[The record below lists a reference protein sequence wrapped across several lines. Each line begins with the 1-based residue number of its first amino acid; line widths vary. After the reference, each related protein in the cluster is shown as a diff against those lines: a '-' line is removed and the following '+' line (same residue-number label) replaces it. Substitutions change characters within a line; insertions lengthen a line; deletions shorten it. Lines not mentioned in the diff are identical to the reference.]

1 MSKSSGSLERSSV
14 RSGLK
19 LLPQNLKQSL
29 TRWSLALSILSSTV
43 VGSAFVGIH
52 PAMALSEEQLMQKLQ
67 QVPVF
72 TITNAEGA
80 PLVASVP
87 NGQGNTGNSSVTG
100 VFISQQDAQA
110 FIEKLKTQNPQLAN
124 TVRVTP
130 VPLGEVYRMAEANQ
144 SNPER
149 VIFDLV
155 PMQRQVDSALTLLR
169 QEGQQVNQFPGVP
182 LFYASGGPD
191 QGYLTIQRGNEQVI
205 PFFFNKEDLMS
216 LIERY
221 KQQQP
226 NQQLSNVE
234 IEVANLQQVIEVMK
248 TSNDQQLDKI
258 ILVPARESLDYV
270 RSLQQSGQQQ
280 PARPPQR

>member
-1 MSKSSGSLERSSV
+1 
-14 RSGLK
+14 
-19 LLPQNLKQSL
+19 
-29 TRWSLALSILSSTV
+29 
-43 VGSAFVGIH
+43 
-52 PAMALSEEQLMQKLQ
+52 
-67 QVPVF
+67 
-72 TITNAEGA
+72 
-80 PLVASVP
+80 
-87 NGQGNTGNSSVTG
+87 
-100 VFISQQDAQA
+100 
-110 FIEKLKTQNPQLAN
+110 
-124 TVRVTP
+124 
-130 VPLGEVYRMAEANQ
+130 
-144 SNPER
+144 
-149 VIFDLV
+149 
-155 PMQRQVDSALTLLR
+155 MQRQVDSALTLLR

-182 LFYASGGPD
+182 LFYASGD
-191 QGYLTIQRGNEQVI
+191 SDKGYLTIQRGNEQVI